1 MVLDCCSWEDLL
13 PSVNEPLRFLE
24 VVGVMGDDVSLIG
37 EVGESRSRE
46 PVESFVRFFLRKP
59 RVGIRAVGRGMLPSP
74 SSDDLA
80 RRMRGRRE
88 REGGEWKGE
97 YGQESYE

>member
-1 MVLDCCSWEDLL
+1 MK
-13 PSVNEPLRFLE
+13 EPRRFLE
-24 VVGVMGDDVSLIG
+24 VVGVMGDEVSLIG

-59 RVGIRAVGRGMLPSP
+59 RVGIRAVGSGMLPSP

-80 RRMRGRRE
+80 AREGVE
-88 REGGEWKGE
+88 REGGRADGI
-97 YGQESYE
+97 G